1 LKVSADAAAKTY
13 DDLIVENPDTF
24 PRNGRL
30 DIEALRSILAI
41 MVEGEELA
49 ATPRGDIRKY
59 LDETLL
65 SE

>member
-1 LKVSADAAAKTY
+1 MK
-13 DDLIVENPDTF
+13 NPDTF

-30 DIEALRSILAI
+30 DADALRAMLAI

-49 ATPRGDIRKY
+49 AMPQGDIRKY

-65 SE
+65 GE